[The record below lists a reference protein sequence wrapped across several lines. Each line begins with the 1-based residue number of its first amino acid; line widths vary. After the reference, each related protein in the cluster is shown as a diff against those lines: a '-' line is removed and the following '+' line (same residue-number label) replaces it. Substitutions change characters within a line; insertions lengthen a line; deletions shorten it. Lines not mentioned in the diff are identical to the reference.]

1 MKRTRVQGF
10 TLIELLVVIAI
21 ISILASIL
29 FPVFARAR
37 ENARRTSCMSNL
49 KQIGLGMIQYSQDYD
64 ETYPPSYRRTPSGGH
79 EVQTNPTMPG
89 AYFYANYGP
98 GSAYGVTWMDLI
110 FPYTKSLA
118 LYTCPS
124 ATYKKPAGAPT
135 KSYPSYGI
143 NETFFAWGNRYI
155 ITEGGSDYQP
165 RSPLALSAIRR
176 PAELITVLD
185 YNWEIGH
192 AIPCT
197 YNARS
202 RPTSVESP
210 YLAPHFEGSTIVF
223 ADGHAKWR
231 TSSSIRSNIPPGCSG
246 NTFDHVQCSRAR
258 EWNPFRD

>member
-1 MKRTRVQGF
+1 MKRTRLQGF

-21 ISILASIL
+21 IPILASIL

-37 ENARRTSCMSNL
+37 ENARRASCMSNL

-64 ETYPPSYRRTPSGGH
+64 ETYP
-79 EVQTNPTMPG
+79 QTYVRVGSSAQTQTDPNMPG
-89 AYFYANYGP
+89 AYFYADYGG
-98 GSAYGVTWMDLI
+98 GSSHGTSWMDLI
-110 FPYTKSLA
+110 FPYTKSIA

-124 ATYKKPAGAPT
+124 ATHAPPSGRPT

-143 NETFFAWGNRYI
+143 NEAFFAWSNRYI

-165 RSPLALSAIRR
+165 RTGLALSAIRR
-176 PAELITVLD
+176 PAELIMHLD
-185 YNWEIGH
+185 YNYEVGRS
-192 AIPCT
+192 IPCL
-197 YNARS
+197 YNSRS
-202 RPTSVESP
+202 TPTSTDRQ
-210 YLAPHFEGSTIVF
+210 YFAPHFDGTTIAF

-231 TSSSIRSNIPPGCSG
+231 SSSSIRSNIPAGCFG